1 MYDPQKSKSVQL
13 NKDNLT
19 STIKLVGINSI
30 LIIAVSF
37 IAGSVIAKARTGSWL
52 FSTQD
57 RKKLLRP
64 ENCKEFSCQGF
75 ADYNDIIRTDTSPT
89 DEPAFCVVSNPLFG
103 YYNICTK
110 GELGLSKET
119 KRIKPNKTFRVLLV
133 GGSQANINTLALED
147 ELNRKLKETPGS
159 HFDNAEVFGAAIG
172 GGKQPMQLQ
181 TANALLGMGYQ
192 FNSIVNINGWNEIM
206 LTTWENKKEGI
217 PPIYPR
223 SHVSRLVLEQR
234 VLAADSDILN
244 CTSLDKYFGWHP
256 GYTTWSYQCILNR
269 RKSLSDNQSHGLL
282 RAKLKLDNTRADQ
295 ESINADGLRA
305 WQVSAQNLSAIA
317 SKQDLNYLEVI
328 QPTAS
333 TDPENS
339 SCFNKN
345 FSDIYTLPANQL
357 LPKMEGNIVDLRG
370 MSNIDNIFTDCV
382 HLNSRGSQL
391 LAKEVVKSLDLQQK
405 Q

>member
-1 MYDPQKSKSVQL
+1 MQH
-13 NKDNLT
+13 NKINLT
-19 STIKLVGINSI
+19 SIAKLISINSI
-30 LIIAVSF
+30 LIISISF
-37 IAGSVIAKARTGSWL
+37 IAGSVIAKARTGSWF

-57 RKKLLRP
+57 RRKLLRP

-75 ADYNDIIRTDTSPT
+75 ADYNDIIRTNTTPT

-110 GELGLSKET
+110 GKLGLSKET
-119 KRIKPNKTFRVLLV
+119 KRIKPTQTYRVLLV
-133 GGSQANINTLALED
+133 GGSQANINTLTLQD
-147 ELNRKLKETPGS
+147 ELNTKLKEIPAS

-192 FNSIVNINGWNEIM
+192 FDSIININGWNEIM
-206 LTTWENKKEGI
+206 LTTWENKQEGI

-234 VLAADSDILN
+234 VLAADSDIVN
-244 CTSLDKYFGWHP
+244 CTSLDKYLGWHP

-269 RKSLSDNQSHGLL
+269 RNGLSNNQSYGLL

-295 ESINADGLRA
+295 ESVNADGLRA

-317 SKQDLNYLEVI
+317 SMQDLDYLEVI
-328 QPTAS
+328 QPTTS
-333 TDPENS
+333 TDPQNS

-345 FSDIYTLPANQL
+345 FSDIYNLPANQL
-357 LPKMEGNIVDLRG
+357 LPKMEGTIVDLRG

-382 HLNSRGSQL
+382 HLNPEGSQL
-391 LAKEVVKSLDLQQK
+391 LAKEIVKRIDLRQ
-405 Q
+405 